1 MSSKKNRKKKS
12 QQGTAAEVVMSGVN
26 VAAAEQM
33 NTEPP
38 IDTVQEAVMEEPQQ
52 AAEVYNEERQTV
64 TEVPVVE
71 SAYGYGAEEHWEL
84 EPSIYRDDD
93 EEPEE
98 DPSYDRA
105 NVNRLKKL
113 ILVGLIVMFLIPT
126 VLCLIL
132 LMKINSM
139 QNEMEELREEAL
151 SKKQQE
157 RMLAEENSTEDPL
170 AQEQNAYAS
179 VERGKNANAHVLT
192 QQQPINPE
200 DFPDDVI
207 FPKSST
213 EEPVTEEVT
222 ETEVTNGRKVYLTF
236 DDGPSENT
244 GRLLNILKKKGVK
257 ATFFLVLNDTE
268 NTPVIQRIANEG
280 HAMGIH
286 SASHVYGEIYATLDS
301 FTADVERVHD
311 LLYEMTGQDVK
322 LYRFPGGSSN
332 RVSEV
337 DIQDCIQWLTDE
349 GYTYYDWNALSED
362 AEAEYTDP
370 YVLNANVM
378 RYIHGNSGDS
388 VVLMHD
394 LDGHPETLEAL
405 PVLIDTLL
413 NEGYEICA
421 IDGDT
426 EPVQHRKLV
435 TEEASEEDPEGTA
448 DVTAPEYEE

>member
-1 MSSKKNRKKKS
+1 
-12 QQGTAAEVVMSGVN
+12 MSGVN

-332 RVSEV
+332 RVSGGLQMRATH
-337 DIQDCIQWLTDE
+337 IMT
-349 GYTYYDWNALSED
+349 GMLS
-362 AEAEYTDP
+362 
-370 YVLNANVM
+370 VRM
-378 RYIHGNSGDS
+378 
-388 VVLMHD
+388 
-394 LDGHPETLEAL
+394 
-405 PVLIDTLL
+405 
-413 NEGYEICA
+413 
-421 IDGDT
+421 
-426 EPVQHRKLV
+426 QKLSIPIP
-435 TEEASEEDPEGTA
+435 TF
-448 DVTAPEYEE
+448 